1 MNNITDFA
9 ASPVVAVPT
18 TIMVSAANILSFLP
32 IFINIATAVYLTML
46 VGHKAWVWYREWKGK
61 QAIVDKDE
69 LP

>member
-18 TIMVSAANILSFLP
+18 TVMISAANILSFLP
-32 IFINIATAVYLTML
+32 IFINIATALYLTML

-61 QAIVDKDE
+61 QAIKDE
-69 LP
+69 ESLP